1 MYEKRRRVR
10 DMEHINRIKLEIP
23 CRSENEAIARNI
35 AAIFSASQDPT
46 IEELTEIK
54 TAVSEAVSNA
64 VLYAYDDDEEGPIY
78 LEMEAAGS
86 GRITIV
92 VEDRG
97 RGIENVQK
105 AMEPLYTT
113 GDSRERSG
121 MGFTVMES
129 FMDKIQVDSS
139 PGKGTRV
146 TLIKSLDRTNGF

>member
-1 MYEKRRRVR
+1 
-10 DMEHINRIKLEIP
+10 MEFLNKIKLEIL
-23 CRSENEAIARNI
+23 CQSENEALARNI
-35 AAIFSASQDPT
+35 AAVFSAPLDPT
-46 IEELTEIK
+46 VEELTEIK

-64 VLYAYDDDEEGPIY
+64 ILHAYDEERGGPIY
-78 LEMEAAGS
+78 LEMEATKAGK
-86 GRITIV
+86 ITIT

-97 RGIENVQK
+97 SGIENVQK

-113 GDSRERSG
+113 GDNRERSG

-129 FMDKIQVDSS
+129 FMDKVQVESS